1 MNHPEPHDLTA
12 LAYALVSGPERE
24 QLLEHIA
31 SCDGCRETYDAAF
44 EEQAQ
49 VREVMFEEVRS
60 GEAEARALD
69 KVLQALK
76 TGQVVSEEK
85 QSKIFSLFSPFAI
98 GLQIAA
104 ALLIA
109 AGVFYISIVLP
120 SDSDSKPDD
129 AVSRTGGTEAKT
141 DIPAKGGNLLVMAEG
156 TPELENARWEHS
168 TAVPM
173 NVWCRN
179 DSETPVTFSL
189 SGADLK
195 FDGGAYFQLQPVD
208 GQVSV
213 YMLRGDASVSNSTNV
228 LRVLTNTNE
237 FRAMPGTT
245 FDVECQYAFMPSQ
258 RGKEVASKE
267 GQTLVRAEVQKG
279 EVIFVPSGDVW
290 ESSRGG
296 VLRPGRSFGVQSVRS
311 GGNQGFSFPTPKWRA
326 EGAEFDSQSLE
337 EAIGRIRDVDPK
349 IHNELRVRFEGQ
361 IKDLSVATVVLKIVR
376 DGIELTQQHGNVEIK
391 NPKCT
396 VLLTIDD
403 DNYVVAE
410 VTINGE
416 TQTYKASNLDE
427 LVNKC
432 PAIAELLGAVT
443 IETPATG
450 KRKVSVK
457 RAVYEQQELHEEQTV
472 PQKQSQKVK

>member
-31 SCDGCRETYDAAF
+31 SCDACREAYDAAF
-44 EEQAQ
+44 EEQAL
-49 VREVMFEEVRS
+49 VRDVMFEEVRS

-76 TGQVVSEEK
+76 TGEAVTEEK
-85 QSKIFSLFSPFAI
+85 QGKVLGLFSPWGV

-104 ALLIA
+104 ALMIA
-109 AGVFYISIVLP
+109 AGVFYVAVVMP
-120 SDSDSKPDD
+120 SDSGGKPDD
-129 AVSRTGGTEAKT
+129 AVSKAGGTDAKT

-156 TPELENARWEHS
+156 TPELENARWEQS
-168 TAVPM
+168 DAVPL

-179 DSETPVTFSL
+179 DSTTPVTFSL
-189 SGADLK
+189 NGADLK
-195 FDGGAYFQLQPVD
+195 FDGGAYFQLQPMD

-213 YMLRGDASVSNSTNV
+213 YMLRGDASVTNSTNV

-237 FRAMPGTT
+237 FQAMPGAS
-245 FDVECQYAFMPSQ
+245 FDVECRYAFMPSQ
-258 RGKEVASKE
+258 RGKVVASGD
-267 GQTLVRAEVQKG
+267 GQTLVLAEVQKG

-296 VLRPGRSFGVQSVRS
+296 VLRPGRRFGVQSVRS
-311 GGNQGFSFPTPKWRA
+311 GGNQGLSFLVPMWRA

-337 EAIGRIRDVDPK
+337 EALGKLRELDPK

-361 IKDLSVATVVLKIVR
+361 IKEQSVATVVLRIVR
-376 DGIELTQQHGNVEIK
+376 DGIELTQQNGCVEIK

-396 VLLTIDD
+396 VSLTIDD
-403 DNYVVAE
+403 DNYVIAE
-410 VTINGE
+410 VTINSE

-427 LVNKC
+427 LAQKC
-432 PAIAELLGAVT
+432 PAIAELIGAVS
-443 IETPATG
+443 IETPSTG
-450 KRKVSVK
+450 KRRVSLK
-457 RAVYEQQELHEEQTV
+457 RTFYEQQELHEGEEKQ
-472 PQKQSQKVK
+472 QSQKVK